1 MFPLKQR
8 IKTGAVIVLAV
19 CLVLRFSHVSWV
31 MNSALAFLCVTGV
44 YELYD
49 AIGLTRRKG
58 LLSLSCL
65 AAVGVALVPMPHYG
79 IVLAVLLPV
88 MMVLFG
94 LVMARIGTLQCIRPW
109 QIMALAGAVVL
120 CFASIKQIRLRPL
133 GLYELTLGLFVC
145 MVTDS
150 FAYLVGRKFGRRKL
164 APKVSPG
171 KSVEGSIG
179 GSVATV
185 ILLTAACALLEA
197 IGGPKVN
204 YGEMVVYLL
213 IASVI
218 GQYGDLCMSAIK
230 RVVGIKD
237 YGNLLPGHGGI
248 LDRCDSLMLVL
259 PFTYLFCSVVGP
271 IFG

>member
-1 MFPLKQR
+1 MKQR

-19 CLVLRFSHVSWV
+19 CLVLRFSHVTWV
-31 MNSALAFLCVTGV
+31 MNSAVAFLCVMGV

-58 LLSLSCL
+58 LLVLSCL
-65 AAVGVALVPMPHYG
+65 AAAGVALVPMPHYG

-94 LVMARIGTLQCIRPW
+94 LVMARIGSLQRIRPW
-109 QIMALAGAVVL
+109 QIMALAWAVVL
-120 CFASIKQIRLRPL
+120 CFASIKQIRLRPF

-150 FAYLVGRKFGRRKL
+150 FAYLVGRTFGRHKL

-179 GSVATV
+179 GTV
-185 ILLTAACALLEA
+185 MAVTLLTLICALVQA
-197 IGGPKVN
+197 SGGPTVN

-213 IASVI
+213 LASVV
-218 GQYGDLCMSAIK
+218 GQYGDLCMSAVK

-259 PFTYLFCSVVGP
+259 PFTYLFCSTVGE

>member
-1 MFPLKQR
+1 MKQR

-19 CLVLRFSHVSWV
+19 CLVLRFSHVTWV
-31 MNSALAFLCVTGV
+31 MNSAVAFLCVMGV

-58 LLSLSCL
+58 LLVLSCL
-65 AAVGVALVPMPHYG
+65 AAAGVALVPMPHYG

-94 LVMARIGTLQCIRPW
+94 LVMARIGSLQRIRPW
-109 QIMALAGAVVL
+109 QIMALAWAVVL
-120 CFASIKQIRLRPL
+120 CFASIKQIRLRPF

-150 FAYLVGRKFGRRKL
+150 FAYLVGRTFGRHKL

-179 GSVATV
+179 GTV
-185 ILLTAACALLEA
+185 MAVTLLTLICALVQA
-197 IGGPKVN
+197 SGGPTVN

-213 IASVI
+213 IASVV
-218 GQYGDLCMSAIK
+218 GQYGDLCMSAVK
-230 RVVGIKD
+230 REVGIKD

-259 PFTYLFCSVVGP
+259 PFTYLFCSTVGE